1 MQMAEPRMR
10 SEMNLFSQRRELAT
24 ALLSILFLPI
34 LSNAQIAWVK
44 SFDTALRQAKAENK
58 YIYLDISASW

>member
-24 ALLSILFLPI
+24 ALLSIFFLPI